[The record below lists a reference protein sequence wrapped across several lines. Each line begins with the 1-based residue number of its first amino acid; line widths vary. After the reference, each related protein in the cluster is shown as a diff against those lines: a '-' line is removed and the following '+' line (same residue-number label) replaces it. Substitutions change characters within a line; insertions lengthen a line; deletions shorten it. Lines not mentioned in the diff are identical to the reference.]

1 MKMCL
6 LGFQLL
12 SQKSHLDGEFKGQE
26 MNTKNLKYQEMTR
39 LEQST
44 ELAAELFILPV
55 VSVGSDI

>member
-12 SQKSHLDGEFKGQE
+12 SQKSHLDEEFKGQE

-44 ELAAELFILPV
+44 ELAAELLFYL
-55 VSVGSDI
+55 